1 MAIHNIEESPLRSLL
16 QDLSSSLYKLLRTF
30 LFDRAWEL
38 GAPLK
43 GALNKFDRLGSIFL
57 VRFSTV

>member
-1 MAIHNIEESPLRSLL
+1 MAIHDIQESPLRSLP
-16 QDLSSSLYKLLRTF
+16 QDLSSSLYKCSGRSSLTELG
-30 LFDRAWEL
+30 L